1 MTPLYSRAKVGKRA
15 FGKAPRAKGV
25 NLTVVGAIA
34 LDGLRCM
41 MAYENG
47 TTNQVFLK
55 FVAEALVPSLY
66 RGDIVVMDNLKSHY
80 AFGVR
85 EAIEA
90 VGATVLY
97 LPPYSP
103 ELNPIEHTWS
113 KIKSMLRR
121 AEARTLRA
129 LAGALSVCT
138 AAISRS
144 DLFGWFTHCGYSA
157 QPG

>member
-1 MTPLYSRAKVGKRA
+1 
-15 FGKAPRAKGV
+15 
-25 NLTVVGAIA
+25 
-34 LDGLRCM
+34 
-41 MAYENG
+41 
-47 TTNQVFLK
+47 
-55 FVAEALVPSLY
+55 
-66 RGDIVVMDNLKSHY
+66 MDNLKSHY

-157 QPG
+157 QPD